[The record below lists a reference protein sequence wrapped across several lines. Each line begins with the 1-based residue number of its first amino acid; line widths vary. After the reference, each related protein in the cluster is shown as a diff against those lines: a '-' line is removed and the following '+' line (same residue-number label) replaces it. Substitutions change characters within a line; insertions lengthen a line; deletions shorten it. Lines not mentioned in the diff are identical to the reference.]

1 MDDIDKDLS
10 TKESPENEKM
20 ILEKGLKQSLKFSG
34 NNKNTATTEA
44 SKELK
49 DQTNK
54 VASQK
59 NIKIMTLLFLY
70 TALMVM
76 HQELVPLQEKVT
88 IGVVT
93 VSKLFKIIELKV
105 IT

>member
-1 MDDIDKDLS
+1 MK
-10 TKESPENEKM
+10 KM
-20 ILEKGLKQSLKFSG
+20 ILEKGSRHSLKFSG

-59 NIKIMTLLFLY
+59 NIKITILLFLY
-70 TALMVM
+70 MDLMVM

-105 IT
+105 IM

>member
-1 MDDIDKDLS
+1 MK
-10 TKESPENEKM
+10 KM
-20 ILEKGLKQSLKFSG
+20 ILEKGLKHSLK
-34 NNKNTATTEA
+34 TLRQQQEILRQQRHP
-44 SKELK
+44 KELK

-59 NIKIMTLLFLY
+59 NIKIMILLFLY